1 MSLKITNA
9 DGFVIGGVLNP
20 SIDTIYVR
28 CNVDMNKQKPII
40 DENDV
45 ITEVSISTNA
55 KTTIEGNLFDTAIS
69 VDGISPMYW
78 LNYDVAVT
86 DMNAQYLE
94 IETDLKEKLEANNPG
109 WTITIVTIPI
119 V

>member
-9 DGFVIGGVLNP
+9 EGFVIGGVLNP

-28 CNVDMNKQKPII
+28 CNVDMNKQKPVI
-40 DENDV
+40 DENGV

-55 KTTIEGNLFDTAIS
+55 KVTLQGGLFDDALN
-69 VDGISPMYW
+69 VAGISPIYW
-78 LNYDVAVT
+78 LKYSTGVI

-94 IETDLKEKLEANNPG
+94 IETDLKTILEPVFPNA
-109 WTITIVTIPI
+109 TIEIISVP
-119 V
+119 VV

>member
-20 SIDTIYVR
+20 SVTEIYVR
-28 CNVDMNKQKPII
+28 CNVEMNRQQPIK
-40 DENDV
+40 DV
-45 ITEVSISTNA
+45 DGNIAEVSINTNT
-55 KTTIEGNLFDTAIS
+55 KTTVNGGLFDKQIK

-78 LNYDVAVT
+78 LNYSTSVT

-94 IETDLKEKLEANNPG
+94 IETDLKEKLEAENSS
-109 WTITIVTIPI
+109 WTIEIVTIPI